1 MSSPQSVLK
10 QYWHFDQFRPLQ
22 EEIINCI
29 LAGKDCV
36 ALLPTGGGKSLCF
49 QIPAIVLHGLTIVV
63 SPLVS
68 LMQDQVTQLKARGIE
83 TAYLHGGLSYKEV
96 AQLLEDAEKGAF
108 KLLYLA
114 PERLQSKAFKDA
126 LPYLNLSLI
135 AVDEAHCISQWG
147 HDFRPDFLQ
156 IKTLREVWK
165 TVPILA
171 LTASATQDV
180 LLDIQEQLDIK
191 DAAIFRKSFQR
202 ENIFYS
208 IHYSENK
215 QQYIVRYFSE
225 NPHCGI
231 IYCRSRKKTEELAL
245 LLRQNNISAIAYHA
259 GMSKEGRSEA
269 QELWTKNKIA
279 VIVATN
285 AFGMG
290 IDKADVRT
298 VIHYD
303 TPEHLEAYYQE
314 TGRAGRD
321 GKAAKAICL
330 YHSSDIE
337 RLRNSTEIYFPP
349 ESFLRK
355 VYQCIC
361 DFLQI
366 ASGTEPNKYFDF
378 DLAKFIQNFKL
389 EALPTTHAL
398 RLLAQEGL
406 WTLSESLFRPATVR
420 FVVERQILD
429 DIHQRYPILGLVSTG
444 LLRMYSG
451 IFHYPTS
458 IHLLSLARYLK
469 MQKEDIEQSL
479 QQLQQMNIIHYQ
491 KAKDGALLYFHHYR
505 VPSQELI
512 LNRKRI
518 KRLRNNHQR
527 RTDIMID
534 FLNNKEICH
543 NHILL
548 HYFDENA
555 TDYCSHCAI
564 CLAHDTAEFKPEMLM
579 DVIMNLLQRHKTLSL
594 NELLLLIGN
603 ENTNQSTQII
613 RKMIEEQLLY
623 LNEEGDIMAY
633 NT

>member
-1 MSSPQSVLK
+1 MASIQSILK
-10 QYWHFDQFRPLQ
+10 TYWGYESFRSLQ
-22 EEIINCI
+22 EDIINSI
-29 LAGKDCV
+29 LEGKNCV

-49 QIPAIVLHGLTIVV
+49 QVPALVSDGLTIVI

-68 LMQDQVTQLKARGIE
+68 LMQDQVTQLKERGID
-83 TAYLHGGLSYKEV
+83 ASYIHGGLAYKEV
-96 AQLLEDAEKGAF
+96 AQLLEDAERGLF
-108 KLLYLA
+108 KLLYLS
-114 PERLQSKAFKDA
+114 PERLQSKQFKDA

-135 AVDEAHCISQWG
+135 AIDEAHCISQWG

-215 QQYIVRYFSE
+215 QQYIVGYFSE

-245 LLRQNNISAIAYHA
+245 LLQQNNISAIAYHA
-259 GMSKEGRSEA
+259 GMPKESRNEV
-269 QELWTKNKIA
+269 QELWTKDRVA

-355 VYQCIC
+355 VYQCVC
-361 DFLQI
+361 DYLQI

-406 WTLSESLFRPATVR
+406 WTLSESLFRPATVQ
-420 FVVERQILD
+420 FVVERYILD
-429 DIHQRYPILGLVSTG
+429 DINQRYPLLGIVSTG

-451 IFHYPTS
+451 IFLYPTT
-458 IHLLSLARYLK
+458 IHLLSLARHLK
-469 MQKEDIEQSL
+469 MQKEDVERSL
-479 QQLQQMNIIHYQ
+479 QQLHQMNIIHFQ
-491 KAKDGALLYFHHYR
+491 KAKESAQLYFHHYR
-505 VPSQELI
+505 VPSQQLI
-512 LNRKRI
+512 LDHKRI
-518 KRLRNNHQR
+518 KRLRENHQK
-527 RTDIMID
+527 RTDAMIA
-534 FLNNKEICH
+534 FLTNKERCY
-543 NHILL
+543 NDMLL

-555 TDYCSHCAI
+555 ATYCTHCAI
-564 CLAHDTAEFKPEMLM
+564 CLRPGPTQLKPEM
-579 DVIMNLLQRHKTLSL
+579 IMTVLQKHKTLSL
-594 NELLLLIGN
+594 NELLRFIGN
-603 ENTNQSTQII
+603 ENTNQNTQII
-613 RKMIEEQLLY
+613 RKMIEEQQLFI
-623 LNEEGDIMAY
+623 NEEGDISIY